1 MNICVIG
8 GAGYIGSHAVK
19 LLVEKGHAV
28 TCVDNLTNG
37 HRAAAEIALS
47 GGGAGRGRFYVADLA
62 NTGQIIDPGKGNFTI
77 RFLAGAGG
85 DSIVPHTGGVDQ
97 VVNFDI
103 GTDVLDLRSLLS
115 ENNVNPNA
123 IVATPG
129 DWLTVSSQG
138 ADAFLSF
145 DPTGHGGGSTV
156 AVLQDLAGEI
166 SGLSALIA
174 HGAVRIA

>member
-1 MNICVIG
+1 M
-8 GAGYIGSHAVK
+8 
-19 LLVEKGHAV
+19 
-28 TCVDNLTNG
+28 
-37 HRAAAEIALS
+37 
-47 GGGAGRGRFYVADLA
+47 
-62 NTGQIIDPGKGNFTI
+62 
-77 RFLAGAGG
+77 
-85 DSIVPHTGGVDQ
+85 
-97 VVNFDI
+97 NFDI
-103 GTDVLDLRSLLS
+103 GAMDVLDLRSLLS

-156 AVLQDLAGEI
+156 VVLQDLAGEI